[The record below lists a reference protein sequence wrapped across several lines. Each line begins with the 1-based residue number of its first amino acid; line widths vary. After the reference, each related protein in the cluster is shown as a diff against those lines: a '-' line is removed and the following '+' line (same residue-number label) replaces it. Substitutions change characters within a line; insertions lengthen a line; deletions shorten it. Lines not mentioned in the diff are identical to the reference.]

1 MISQQQLSKLKEVVR
16 DYNIKY
22 RKQLFSRRKITCN
35 LQQNQTFILSCLKT
49 IDAIKKSEDES
60 QNNMII
66 SALNHLIFL
75 YDTNELLRKAM
86 ETKDYDKFSEGS
98 NI

>member
-1 MISQQQLSKLKEVVR
+1 M
-16 DYNIKY
+16 
-22 RKQLFSRRKITCN
+22 TCN
-35 LQQNQTFILSCLKT
+35 LQQNQTFILGCLKT
-49 IDAIKKSEDES
+49 IDVIKKSEDES
-60 QNNMII
+60 QNNLII

-86 ETKDYDKFSEGS
+86 ETKDYEMFADGS